1 MHMASNGAA
10 LIGSVVVPAAEV
22 KVFKALATIGRPATV
37 PEIAKA
43 LEEEFSDASL
53 YSLLNRLHEKRR
65 LVDRREVVMEF
76 HGTKLR
82 RVIWE
87 VHQTT
92 KSNLDEV
99 KNVEKLTKRSEEQP
113 EAGAAV
119 RMDSERLES

>member
-22 KVFKALATIGRPATV
+22 KVFKALAKMNRPATV

-53 YSLLNRLHEKRR
+53 YSLLNRLHGKRR
-65 LVDRREVVMEF
+65 LVDREEVALEF

-82 RVIWE
+82 RVTWE
-87 VHQTT
+87 IHQSYQQLDVDQNEKHT
-92 KSNLDEV
+92 K
-99 KNVEKLTKRSEEQP
+99 QP
-113 EAGAAV
+113 EMPELGTP
-119 RMDSERLES
+119 M